1 LINNNLFFLGSKNN
15 NNTFPPVRI
24 KTCRK
29 KVDVSCKPQVT
40 SCSCGVV
47 LTDRLKA
54 SCDLTSRELV
64 QSVSSRYGVKAMP
77 TFFLIKSKEVV
88 GKIVGANPDEVK
100 KLVDASAEPLE
111 TQIVVE

>member
-1 LINNNLFFLGSKNN
+1 MYASSDLVQL
-15 NNTFPPVRI
+15 
-24 KTCRK
+24 
-29 KVDVSCKPQVT
+29 
-40 SCSCGVV
+40 CSA
-47 LTDRLKA
+47 LLTTDRLKA
-54 SCDLTSRELV
+54 SCDLTSRKLV